1 MAMTNQQFDEL
12 IKSRLESFRPVYL
25 RRDWLELNE
34 RLERRANKMPRPS
47 YTAGRTKGKPS
58 R

>member
-1 MAMTNQQFDEL
+1 MTNQQFDEL

-34 RLERRANKMPRPS
+34 RLERHANKMSRPS